1 MAYSDS
7 FIQDPYGQ
15 YYSPYP
21 GQFGMP
27 SNLDPASYE
36 SYLSQASNHA
46 QRPPLPSAW
55 DYTGTTSDITGG
67 DTTKPGGPPPPPPPP
82 PPGPDD
88 NGTFQAYSGP
98 MSPDYSFLNDAPPQW
113 NWQYPGGEFKYDSYQ
128 APSYADAEN
137 DPGYQF
143 GLQQGNQAIKQNAA
157 MMGKLRTG
165 GTIKD
170 LINYNRGA
178 AGQQYGAVNDRQF
191 SAWNANRNNAFQN
204 YTTNYGN
211 ARQNAWDAYEPT
223 LEDWRTKRPLQ
234 AHAADEAFNRIWD
247 AYTYSQ
253 PSATT
258 YYNGGLQ
265 AASAGASAP

>member
-1 MAYSDS
+1 MARVQDPNTGEIINLPDWVEQGNIDPSQWQSWGQTAMNTPAYSAFQNMPPTPS
-7 FIQDPYGQ
+7 FTQTNPQGLNQDPRQ
-15 YYSPYP
+15 
-21 GQFGMP
+21 
-27 SNLDPASYE
+27 
-36 SYLSQASNHA
+36 
-46 QRPPLPSAW
+46 
-55 DYTGTTSDITGG
+55 TVGG
-67 DTTKPGGPPPPPPPP
+67 PIEPPPPPPKQPEY
-82 PPGPDD
+82 
-88 NGTFQAYSGP
+88 QQYSGP
-98 MSPDYSFLNDAPPQW
+98 MSPDYGFLNDAPPQW

-143 GLQQGNQAIKQNAA
+143 GLQQGNQAIKQSAA

-223 LEDWRTKRPLQ
+223 LEDWRTKRDLSG
-234 AHAADEAFNRIWD
+234 HAADESFNRAWD
-247 AYTYSQ
+247 AFTYGQ

-258 YYNGGLQ
+258 IFN
-265 AASAGASAP
+265 AGANG